1 MQGWVVGILRILVE
15 LFAFLVHRRAW
26 WMIPVVAGLL
36 MVGLLLIVAEA
47 TPLGPFIY
55 SLI

>member
-1 MQGWVVGILRILVE
+1 MGILRIIVE

-36 MVGLLLIVAEA
+36 MVGLLILVAEA

>member
-1 MQGWVVGILRILVE
+1 MGLLRTTLE
-15 LFAFLVHRRAW
+15 LFGFLIQRRAW
-26 WMIPVVAGLL
+26 WMIPVVG
-36 MVGLLLIVAEA
+36 GLLLVGVLIIVAEA